1 MYKLKNIQLQY
12 ETICS
17 KTLADEATSVYSSG
31 KAFAYD
37 YVLREEVVTFAKKT
51 DSTLNIRVNS
61 QRRSLNGI
69 LMLFVEPYAAG
80 ARYSEKCVNLDIK
93 VSVIMKG
100 SPNNVYNNGFEGHD
114 MWKEISRFFSLEKG
128 TSNMDHTKF
137 YTDNKF
143 KLPIDL
149 RSMTDTKMRGSG
161 IRLVNTKDSVFLEIE
176 RKTSGSGNLKCHVFT
191 ISDPKLKIMDR
202 QFHSVQ

>member
-1 MYKLKNIQLQY
+1 M
-12 ETICS
+12 
-17 KTLADEATSVYSSG
+17 YSSG

-149 RSMTDTKMRGSG
+149 RSMTDTTMRDSG

-202 QFHSVQ
+202 QFHSVQY

>member
-1 MYKLKNIQLQY
+1 M
-12 ETICS
+12 
-17 KTLADEATSVYSSG
+17 YSSG

-149 RSMTDTKMRGSG
+149 RSMTDTTMRGSG

-202 QFHSVQ
+202 QFHSVQY

>member
-1 MYKLKNIQLQY
+1 MYKLTKIQLQY

-31 KAFAYD
+31 KTFAYD

-51 DSTLNIRVNS
+51 DRTLNIRVDS
-61 QRRSLNGI
+61 QRRSLNRI
-69 LMLFVEPYAAG
+69 LLLFIESYAAG
-80 ARYSEKCVNLDIK
+80 ARYSEKYVNLEIK
-93 VSVIMKG
+93 VSVTMKS

-114 MWKEISRFFSLEKG
+114 VWKEISRFFSLEKG

-143 KLPIDL
+143 ELLIDL
-149 RSMTDTKMRGSG
+149 RSLTDTTMHGSG
-161 IRLVNTKDSVFLEIE
+161 IRLVNTKDSVFRL
-176 RKTSGSGNLKCHVFT
+176 RWRAFL
-191 ISDPKLKIMDR
+191 
-202 QFHSVQ
+202 